1 MLCTSH
7 HSCDSYTKIQ
17 ETHDPAILRS
27 RNTIA
32 IDYPRDDFRRNE
44 RRLVSRSR
52 YQFPFRVSIRHGRA
66 FPSACRISQ
75 GNGNRFEERRCES
88 AVGNTPS
95 ACTSPSA
102 IGSSLWCPI
111 LADQPLALFFRHPGS
126 SKRALFHCPRNIF
139 TTTRAICPCF
149 LCFFFFFHDRRI
161 SIVRRDARSAI

>member
-1 MLCTSH
+1 MYIVSFLRLLHKNSRN
-7 HSCDSYTKIQ
+7 SRSRDL
-17 ETHDPAILRS
+17 ARS

-95 ACTSPSA
+95 ACMSLSA

-111 LADQPLALFFRHPGS
+111 PTDQPLALFFRHPDLLNVRFFTVHEIS
-126 SKRALFHCPRNIF
+126 LRRHARYVLAFPIF
-139 TTTRAICPCF
+139 F
-149 LCFFFFFHDRRI
+149 SFFSMIEEFRLSDEMRG
-161 SIVRRDARSAI
+161 AQ